1 MYIPLLYLQTR
12 AFIRSL
18 EMLFYAVMFCL
29 SVLLQRSET
38 QDPVIYL
45 QSNMIIWSVN
55 VTAAE

>member
-18 EMLFYAVMFCL
+18 EMLFYAVIFCL

-45 QSNMIIWSVN
+45 QSNMII
-55 VTAAE
+55 